1 MTDLQTRTD
10 DVATPTRDLIVN
22 LTSGEMPLAEA
33 LEARDLSGLKGGRET
48 ITPPPGPASRA
59 AAPWWDPDSRGLNL
73 VGVDLSGA
81 SLAGAELKGANLRG
95 ADLSD
100 VIGRS
105 ADFTEAVLEQ
115 VNFKGADLGGA
126 SFRNANAGEADFSDA
141 MLEDARFTR
150 AHLRYAIMSN
160 ALLDSADFAKADLW
174 GVNFVKAEA
183 DDASFRD
190 ARCDEANFSEADL
203 SGVDLSG
210 ASLKKAKFGSCK
222 LNGAKFDGA
231 TVDGAHFDGADLSN
245 ASLPRLNLQ
254 TCSLKHVRLA
264 GAWLDATRLRPEQ
277 LGGAVGEEI
286 AKDYHAARDAYVVLE
301 QNFRGLGNG
310 DGASWAFRKG
320 RRMGK
325 LHERETS
332 LHAWKQRHWSKVF
345 LHGASWLSDAF
356 VEWLCDY
363 GESLWRV
370 MRAFG
375 VLILVFACFYG
386 ATESLVR
393 VTTGPGGEIRKAT
406 TESPFDL
413 LAYSFLNMLSTSA
426 PDIGLR
432 PVSPIYY
439 LVTSMQGAVGIVLIG
454 LFGYVLG
461 NRMHR

>member
-1 MTDLQTRTD
+1 MTDLQNRTE
-10 DVATPTRDLIVN
+10 APAPAQDLIVS
-22 LTSGEMPLAEA
+22 LTSGEKPLAEA
-33 LEARDLSGLKGGRET
+33 LGARDLSGLKGGRET
-48 ITPPPGPASRA
+48 VAPPSGPSSREA
-59 AAPWWDPDSRGLNL
+59 AWWDPDSRGLNL
-73 VGVDLSGA
+73 AGVDLAGG

-100 VIGRS
+100 AIGRS

-126 SFRNANAGEADFSDA
+126 SFRNANAGEADFTDA

-150 AHLRYAIMSN
+150 AHLRYAIMQN
-160 ALLDSADFAKADLW
+160 ALLDSADFSKADLW
-174 GVNFVKAEA
+174 GVSFVKAEA
-183 DDASFRD
+183 DDANFRD

-203 SGVDLSG
+203 SGGDLTG
-210 ASLKKAKFGSCK
+210 ASLKKAKFGGCK
-222 LNGAKFDGA
+222 LHGAKFDGA

-286 AKDYHAARDAYVVLE
+286 AKEYHAARDAYVVLE

-325 LHERETS
+325 LHEFETAR
-332 LHAWKQRHWSKVF
+332 HAWKQKHWRKVII
-345 LHGASWLSDAF
+345 HGTGWLSDAF

-375 VLILVFACFYG
+375 VLIFVFAGFYG

-393 VTTGPGGEIRKAT
+393 VTTGQGGEISRAK
-406 TESPFDL
+406 TENVFDL

>member
-1 MTDLQTRTD
+1 
-10 DVATPTRDLIVN
+10 
-22 LTSGEMPLAEA
+22 MP
-33 LEARDLSGLKGGRET
+33 
-48 ITPPPGPASRA
+48 
-59 AAPWWDPDSRGLNL
+59 
-73 VGVDLSGA
+73 
-81 SLAGAELKGANLRG
+81 
-95 ADLSD
+95 
-100 VIGRS
+100 
-105 ADFTEAVLEQ
+105 
-115 VNFKGADLGGA
+115 
-126 SFRNANAGEADFSDA
+126 GEADFTDA

-150 AHLRYAIMSN
+150 AHLRYATMSK
-160 ALLDSADFAKADLW
+160 ALLDSADFSKADLW

-183 DDASFRD
+183 DDANFRD
-190 ARCDEANFSEADL
+190 ARCDEADFSEADL
-203 SGVDLSG
+203 SGVDLTG
-210 ASLKKAKFGSCK
+210 ASLKKAKFGRCK
-222 LNGAKFDGA
+222 LHGAKFDGA
-231 TVDGAHFDGADLSN
+231 TVDGAHFDDADLSN

-286 AKDYHAARDAYVVLE
+286 AKDYHGARDAYVVLE
-301 QNFRGLGNG
+301 QNFRGIGNG

-325 LHERETS
+325 LHERETAH
-332 LHAWKQRHWSKVF
+332 HAWKQRRWSKVF
-345 LHGASWLSDAF
+345 FHGASWLSDAF

-375 VLILVFACFYG
+375 VLILVFAGFYG

-393 VTTGPGGEIRKAT
+393 VTTGAGGAVSKTT

>member
-1 MTDLQTRTD
+1 MTDLQNRTE
-10 DVATPTRDLIVN
+10 AAAPPPDLIVS
-22 LTSGEMPLAEA
+22 LTSGEKPLAEA
-33 LEARDLSGLKGGRET
+33 LGERDLSGLKGGRDS
-48 ITPPPGPASRA
+48 IAPPASPSARGDA
-59 AAPWWDPDSRGLNL
+59 AWWDPDSRGLNL
-73 VGVDLSGA
+73 AGVDLAGG

-100 VIGRS
+100 AIGRS

-126 SFRNANAGEADFSDA
+126 SFRSANAGEADFTDA

-150 AHLRYAIMSN
+150 AHLRYAIMTN
-160 ALLDSADFAKADLW
+160 ALLDSADFSKADLW
-174 GVNFVKAEA
+174 GVSFVKAEA
-183 DDASFRD
+183 DDANFRD

-203 SGVDLSG
+203 SGGDLTG
-210 ASLKKAKFGSCK
+210 ASLKKAKFAGCK
-222 LNGAKFDGA
+222 LHGAKFDGA

-254 TCSLKHVRLA
+254 TCSLNHVRLA

-277 LGGAVGEEI
+277 LGGAVGEEV
-286 AKDYHAARDAYVVLE
+286 AKEYHAARDAYVVLE

-310 DGASWAFRKG
+310 DGASWAFRKS

-325 LHERETS
+325 LHELETAH
-332 LHAWKQRHWSKVF
+332 HAWKRKHWRKVVV
-345 LHGASWLSDAF
+345 HGAGWLSDAF

-375 VLILVFACFYG
+375 VLIFVFAGFYG

-393 VTTGPGGEIRKAT
+393 ITTGQDGHVSRAT
-406 TESPFDL
+406 TENPFDL